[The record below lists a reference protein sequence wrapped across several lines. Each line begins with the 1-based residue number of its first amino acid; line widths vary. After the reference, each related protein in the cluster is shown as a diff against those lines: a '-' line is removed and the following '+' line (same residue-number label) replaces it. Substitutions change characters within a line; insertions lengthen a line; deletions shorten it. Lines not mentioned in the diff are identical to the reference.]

1 MTEYDSYSS
10 YERNVLRQKTSQ
22 SSFSFSIQKLN
33 LFEIGYSQNDNRF
46 KKFIQRMKSF
56 SSTVSTAPLNSLL
69 TRFLYL
75 CLCRFHPHRQ
85 VSSHD
90 EDEQNLSPWL
100 DFAVCTGQ
108 VFIKLQH
115 LGLCLQHPG
124 AFLFTELPGTR
135 LPTFK
140 ISHNLVQSVQS
151 TAEYPHLG
159 VWGEITCKKWN

>member
-10 YERNVLRQKTSQ
+10 YERDVLRQKASQ
-22 SSFSFSIQKLN
+22 SSFSFGIKIPK

-90 EDEQNLSPWL
+90 
-100 DFAVCTGQ
+100 
-108 VFIKLQH
+108 
-115 LGLCLQHPG
+115 
-124 AFLFTELPGTR
+124 
-135 LPTFK
+135 
-140 ISHNLVQSVQS
+140 
-151 TAEYPHLG
+151 
-159 VWGEITCKKWN
+159 